1 MHYNVVRPAVQ
12 IGLLDFTLFPE
23 YPEFY
28 STYQFMN
35 IKNHTIYSD
44 KMRISVLNLTR
55 RDLATEKDKES
66 NLHHW
71 ASFFKATTWEELD
84 MLARKDESIKEAV
97 TTIYQ
102 LSQEEQIRLQCE
114 AREDYYR
121 RQRTVQHH
129 LDMQK
134 DTIESQNVQIESQNA
149 TIEKQ
154 NVTIQNQNAVIENQN
169 STIRQLT
176 AQAVSQEEE
185 ITSLKNISSSQQKEL
200 ISMREEI
207 ESLKKLL
214 SGTL

>member
-134 DTIESQNVQIESQNA
+134 DTIEKQNVTIES
-149 TIEKQ
+149 Q